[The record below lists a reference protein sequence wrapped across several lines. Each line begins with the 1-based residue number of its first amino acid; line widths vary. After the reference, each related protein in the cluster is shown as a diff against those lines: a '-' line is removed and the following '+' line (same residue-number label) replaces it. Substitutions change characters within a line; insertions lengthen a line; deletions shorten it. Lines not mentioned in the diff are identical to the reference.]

1 MGISS
6 GNRVVQLRKNQRHF
20 FITRMDGAQLAW
32 LCFSKSSSH
41 LVILSQVVS
50 QCVWSGQE
58 CIAFCWSIVVHL
70 NEWQRKNQD
79 CIVVVI
85 GEAPIHS
92 SLAHESAVG
101 AMHFKRLNFELEH
114 DVDGQFSRIS
124 NWLACWMDG
133 LFSV

>member
-1 MGISS
+1 MHNWPGFVFPNPHLISLS
-6 GNRVVQLRKNQRHF
+6 YH
-20 FITRMDGAQLAW
+20 
-32 LCFSKSSSH
+32 KS
-41 LVILSQVVS
+41 S

-58 CIAFCWSIVVHL
+58 CMAFCWSIVVHL

-114 DVDGQFSRIS
+114 DDDGQFSRIS
-124 NWLACWMDG
+124 NWLACWMVG